1 MHEDSLRRLLTL
13 WVAAGLAAASVGL
26 GVLAANARAEG
37 LSVGLVPVA
46 VVAIGW
52 LIASNRAVLVFAAFG
67 LCLLAPLPVT
77 DPLPVHVGIQLY
89 PSDLLVLLALV
100 SWAAAW
106 LLNPETARPS
116 LPRAQVLGWPLLL
129 FAAALLAAIIQGHE
143 RYGESL
149 FSLPLRFLVYAG
161 IAFAVCDL
169 KLSDAYRWLVAV
181 FYAGTVWQ
189 VGVAIYGYATG
200 TSATT
205 QTVLSTGGERV
216 LAGSTSMFMAGA
228 LLLALLNLETER
240 SARGTAF
247 HLLMAALATFA
258 LVSTFQRTTFAVAS
272 ILVPLALLVFRRVG
286 LRAVAFLPLLAP
298 FVVLAALLVPRA
310 DPSLLPTFGDRI
322 TANPSTDTS
331 ANWRLDAYAAVWEQ
345 VRESPLTGV
354 GFGLPVTFVS
364 DGIRY
369 NVAQDPHNQFLY
381 LWAGGGLLLFGSF
394 LLLLIVFLLEA
405 LARFSAA
412 TTQGRHLLFWV
423 VSLWF
428 VFVVNSLTGII
439 LTQPSLLLVFWVL
452 MVLPMTVRSEERV
465 ATRPAPTPAAI
476 ARALR

>member
-1 MHEDSLRRLLTL
+1 VHEDALRRFLTL
-13 WVAAGLAAASVGL
+13 WVAAGLAAASAAL
-26 GVLAANARAEG
+26 GVLAANARTEG
-37 LSVGLVPVA
+37 LAAALVPVA

-52 LIASNRAVLVFAAFG
+52 LIASNRAVLAFAAFG
-67 LCLLAPLPVT
+67 LCLLAPLPLT

-106 LLNPETARPS
+106 LLNPETARPP

-129 FAAALLAAIIQGHE
+129 FAVALLAAIIRGHE

-169 KLSDAYRWLVAV
+169 KVSDAYRWIVAV

-205 QTVLSTGGERV
+205 QILLSTGGERV
-216 LAGSTSMFMAGA
+216 LAGSTAMFMAGA
-228 LLLALLNLETER
+228 LLLALLSLETER

-272 ILVPLALLVFRRVG
+272 ILVPLSLLVFRRVG

-298 FVVLAALLVPRA
+298 FLVLAALLIPKA
-310 DPSLLPTFGDRI
+310 DPSLLPTFGDRV
-322 TANPSTDTS
+322 TANPSTDAS
-331 ANWRLDAYAAVWEQ
+331 AQWRLDAYAAVWEQ

-354 GFGLPVTFVS
+354 GFGVPVTFVS

-369 NVAQDPHNQFLY
+369 NVAQDPHNQFLF

-394 LLLLIVFLLEA
+394 MLLLIAFLLEA
-405 LARFSAA
+405 LARFRAA
-412 TTQGRHLLFWV
+412 TTESRRLLFWV

-439 LTQPSLLLVFWVL
+439 LTQPSLLLVFWIL
-452 MVLPMTVRSEERV
+452 MLLPMTVRAEERV
-465 ATRPAPTPAAI
+465 ATRPHRAPTAI
-476 ARALR
+476 ARVGH

>member
-1 MHEDSLRRLLTL
+1 VHEDALRRLLTL
-13 WVAAGLAAASVGL
+13 WVAAGLAAASAAV
-26 GVLAANARAEG
+26 GVLVTHARAEG
-37 LSVGLVPVA
+37 LTAALVPVA
-46 VVAIGW
+46 FVAIGW
-52 LIASNRAVLVFAAFG
+52 LIASNRSFLVFAAFG
-67 LCLLAPLPVT
+67 LCLLAPLPVA
-77 DPLPVHVGIQLY
+77 DPLPVHVGVQLY
-89 PSDLLVLLALV
+89 PSDLLVLLALG

-106 LLNPETARPS
+106 LLNPETDRPS

-129 FAAALLAAIIQGHE
+129 FAVALLAAIIRGHE
-143 RYGESL
+143 RYGEDL

-169 KLSDAYRWLVAV
+169 KLSDAYRWIVAV

-205 QTVLSTGGERV
+205 QILLSTGGERV
-216 LAGSTSMFMAGA
+216 LAGSTAMFMAGA
-228 LLLALLNLETER
+228 LLLALLNLETDR

-298 FVVLAALLVPRA
+298 FVVLAALLVPKA
-310 DPSLLPTFGDRI
+310 DPSLLPTFRDRI

-331 ANWRLDAYAAVWEQ
+331 AQWRLDAYSAVWEQ

-354 GFGLPVTFVS
+354 GFGVPVTFVS

-369 NVAQDPHNQFLY
+369 NVAQDPHNQFLF

-394 LLLLIVFLLEA
+394 VLLLIVFLLEA
-405 LARFSAA
+405 LARFRAA
-412 TTQGRHLLFWV
+412 TTEGRHLLFWV

-439 LTQPSLLLVFWVL
+439 LTQPSLLLVFWIL
-452 MVLPMTVRSEERV
+452 MLLPMTVRSEERV
-465 ATRPAPTPAAI
+465 ATRPHRAPTAI
-476 ARALR
+476 ARVGH